1 MATACVF
8 CGASGTMTK
17 EHVLPDWLERIGL
30 TGQPAAAGSGWLNR
44 SSEYRQTSRPFQTT
58 VKAVCATCNN
68 GWMSQLEQIAGRVLA
83 PIIRGEATTVPD
95 KDQPTLAMWA
105 LKTTLMAMRSS
116 SQQDRDQGY
125 GLPPTEFTDLPR
137 QKDQLRP
144 PDHVQVWLGH
154 YSGQQHLASVQ
165 ATPVIVTADPPAE
178 PAHPH
183 AYAFSVLVGQA
194 LLQGIRFT
202 TPSLALDLTTEQ
214 GLTQIWPTRGDLEWP
229 AGEPIPDLALP
240 RVQKGLNLLPV
251 GPGLHLLPFRPAV
264 DLPRSTAEGQM
275 VRLPTA
281 CGKES
286 GTIWGSYA
294 AAAWRSGVL
303 VNAGCHRWKSS
314 ASWSLRTRTRTCNRR
329 CAPRGVQ
336 RICCFLTMRLLTS
349 WLTADS
355 TNEVEMVSPAR

>member
-281 CGKES
+281 CGKHHV
-286 GTIWGSYA
+286 YYPD
-294 AAAWRSGVL
+294 VL
-303 VNAGCHRWKSS
+303 VTEARHRRFYAFATMCECPKAYLMQTEPDGAHLKAEGTPEAITERYEALPGEEIFLEDLNGIFTCKLIPS
-314 ASWSLRTRTRTCNRR
+314 A
-329 CAPRGVQ
+329 
-336 RICCFLTMRLLTS
+336 
-349 WLTADS
+349 
-355 TNEVEMVSPAR
+355 